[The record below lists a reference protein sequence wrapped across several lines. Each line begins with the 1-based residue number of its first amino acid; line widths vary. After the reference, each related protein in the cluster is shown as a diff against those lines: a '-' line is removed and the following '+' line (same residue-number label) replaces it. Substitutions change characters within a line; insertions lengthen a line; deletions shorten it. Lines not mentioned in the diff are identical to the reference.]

1 MSAAFSLRR
10 MLAMIGKEFVQMR
23 RDRPT
28 FAMMVGIP
36 LLQLVL
42 FGFAINSD
50 PRHLPTAVLDA
61 DHGPFGR
68 ALVAALEASTY
79 FDVER
84 MVASEAEADHLLARG
99 KLQFM
104 VSIPPDFSRQVARGD
119 HPALLVEADATDPAA
134 TSGAL
139 NTLQELAEDAIA
151 PDLTGPLAL
160 LKAGPAPF
168 ELRIHRR
175 YNEEAVSQYNVVPG
189 LMGVVLTM
197 TMVMMTALSVTRE
210 RDRGTMENLLVMPL
224 SPLEIMVGKITPYV
238 LVGYLQVAVILA
250 ASLWVF
256 HVPLVGNLLL
266 VMLSSVLYIIANLAV
281 GFTFSTLARN
291 QTQALQLTLF
301 YFLPSILLSGF
312 MFPYRGMPVWAQTI
326 GEILPLTHFM
336 RIVRGV
342 MLKGNGWTDIAG
354 EVGMLALILLVVSV
368 IAVRRFRR
376 TLD

>member
-1 MSAAFSLRR
+1 MSAAFSFRR

-79 FDVER
+79 FDVR
-84 MVASEAEADHLLARG
+84 RAVSSEAEANHLLARG
-99 KLQFM
+99 TLQFM

-139 NTLQELAEDAIA
+139 NTLQELAQTAID
-151 PDLTGPLAL
+151 PDLTGALAA
-160 LKAGPAPF
+160 LKAGPPPF

-210 RDRGTMENLLVMPL
+210 RERGTMENLLVMPL

-256 HVPLVGNLLL
+256 HVPMVGNLLL
-266 VMLSSVLYIIANLAV
+266 VMLTSVLYIVANLAV

-312 MFPYRGMPVWAQTI
+312 MFPYRGMPDWAQTI

-342 MLKGNGWTDIAG
+342 MLKGNGWSDIAG
-354 EVGMLALILLVVSV
+354 EVGMLALILLVVSL